1 MLFMS
6 GQQIIKYTH
15 LLRRSQEPGGGKV
28 NNIFTKLFGKKDTVP
43 SEIPELPVTMVQTTP
58 LTEDQLKTVTFST
71 VSLKPPQF
79 LMGCGQ
85 SVGLQRDHNEDT
97 IFSMTS
103 ILADGVNDV
112 PFGLCVV
119 ADGMGG
125 HLNGEVA
132 SSVAVRTVTKYLV
145 TKIYTH
151 LLEQNPGPMEE
162 SLQETIEHAVNE
174 VQKNVLRF
182 APGGGTTLTIA
193 LILGEQVTIAHVGDS
208 RAYFIYPDG
217 RIQRLTKDHSL
228 VQRMVDLEEI
238 TEAEAQKHP
247 HRNVLLKA
255 IGQTEPVYPDVQTHQ
270 IPKSGHLMLCSDGLW
285 GVVSESEIYRF
296 ISSESDPAMACNH
309 MIEAANKNGG
319 PDNISVILVKFQG

>member
-1 MLFMS
+1 VINFLKKVVAPQKNKKS
-6 GQQIIKYTH
+6 GA
-15 LLRRSQEPGGGKV
+15 SEPV
-28 NNIFTKLFGKKDTVP
+28 M
-43 SEIPELPVTMVQTTP
+43 TMVQTTP
-58 LTEDQLKTVTFST
+58 LTEDQLKTVSQESSS
-71 VSLKPPQF
+71 VRPPQF
-79 LMGCGQ
+79 LIGCGQ

-97 IFSMTS
+97 IFSMSS
-103 ILADGVNDV
+103 ILADGLNDV

-125 HLNGEVA
+125 HLNGEIASMVA
-132 SSVAVRTVTKYLV
+132 ARTVARILI
-145 TKIYTH
+145 TKIYAR
-151 LLEQNPGPMEE
+151 LLEINPDSMEE

-174 VQKNVLRF
+174 VQKNVIRY

-238 TEAEAQKHP
+238 TEAEAKNHP

-285 GVVSESEIYRF
+285 GVISETDMYRF
-296 ISSESDPAMACNH
+296 ISAASDPALACKE
-309 MIEAANKNGG
+309 MIDAANKSGG

>member
-1 MLFMS
+1 
-6 GQQIIKYTH
+6 
-15 LLRRSQEPGGGKV
+15 V
-28 NNIFTKLFGKKDTVP
+28 ANIFEKLFGKKETT
-43 SEIPELPVTMVQTTP
+43 SEEKTKPVEMMVQTTP
-58 LTEDQLKTVTFST
+58 LSEDQLQT
-71 VSLKPPQF
+71 VSYTSINLKPPQF
-79 LMGCGQ
+79 IIGCGQ
-85 SVGLQRDHNEDT
+85 SAGLQRDHNEDT
-97 IFSMTS
+97 IFSMSS

-125 HLNGEVA
+125 HLNGEIA
-132 SSVAVRTVTKYLV
+132 SGVAVRTVARYLV

-151 LLEQNPGPMEE
+151 LLQQNPDPMEE

-174 VQKNVLRF
+174 VQKNVVRY

-255 IGQTEPVYPDVQTHQ
+255 IGQSEPVYPDVQTHQ
-270 IPKSGHLMLCSDGLW
+270 VPKSGHMMLCSDGLW
-285 GVVSESEIYRF
+285 GVVPETDLYRCIASEA
-296 ISSESDPAMACNH
+296 DPAIACQH
-309 MIEAANKNGG
+309 MVEAANKNGG
-319 PDNISVILVKFQG
+319 PDNISVVLVKFQG

>member
-1 MLFMS
+1 MNFFE
-6 GQQIIKYTH
+6 K
-15 LLRRSQEPGGGKV
+15 
-28 NNIFTKLFGKKDTVP
+28 IFKKKDSSNADTVEAP
-43 SEIPELPVTMVQTTP
+43 IMMVQTTP
-58 LTEDQLKTVTFST
+58 LSEDQLKTVTFS
-71 VSLKPPQF
+71 SANLKPPQF
-79 LMGCGQ
+79 IIGCGQ

-97 IFSMTS
+97 IFSMSS
-103 ILADGVNDV
+103 ILADGVNDI

-125 HLNGEVA
+125 HLNGEIASNVA
-132 SSVAVRTVTKYLV
+132 ARTVARHLV

-151 LLEQNPGPMEE
+151 LLEYNPDPMDE
-162 SLQETIEHAVNE
+162 SLQETIDHAVAE
-174 VQKNVLRF
+174 VQKNVVRY
-182 APGGGTTLTIA
+182 APGGGTTLTLA

-270 IPKSGHLMLCSDGLW
+270 IPKSGYMMLCSDGLW
-285 GVVSESEIYRF
+285 GVISESEIYRC
-296 ISSESDPAMACNH
+296 ISSEADPAIACQQ
-309 MIEAANKNGG
+309 MVEAANKNGG
-319 PDNISVILVKFQG
+319 PDNISVVLVKFQG

>member
-1 MLFMS
+1 MKFF
-6 GQQIIKYTH
+6 
-15 LLRRSQEPGGGKV
+15 
-28 NNIFTKLFGKKDTVP
+28 NKLFAKKEEKT
-43 SEIPELPVTMVQTTP
+43 SEHPGSSTTMIQTTP
-58 LTEDQLKTVTFST
+58 LTEDQLKTVSHET
-71 VSLKPPQF
+71 VPLRPPQF
-79 LMGCGQ
+79 LIGCGQ

-97 IFSMTS
+97 IFSMS
-103 ILADGVNDV
+103 AILADGVNDV

-125 HLNGEVA
+125 HLNGEIA
-132 SSVAVRTVTKYLV
+132 SSVAVRTVARILIN
-145 TKIYTH
+145 KIYTH
-151 LLEQNPGPMEE
+151 LLEINPESMEE

-174 VQKNVLRF
+174 VQKNVVRL

-238 TEAEAQKHP
+238 TEAEAKNHP

-255 IGQTEPVYPDVQTHQ
+255 IGQSEPIYPDVQTHQ
-270 IPKSGHLMLCSDGLW
+270 IPRTGHLMLCSDGLW
-285 GVVSESEIYRF
+285 GVVAETDIYRF
-296 ISSESDPAMACNH
+296 ISSESDPALASRL

>member
-1 MLFMS
+1 M
-6 GQQIIKYTH
+6 T
-15 LLRRSQEPGGGKV
+15 
-28 NNIFTKLFGKKDTVP
+28 NIFEKLFGKKETP
-43 SEIPELPVTMVQTTP
+43 IEEKTKPVEMMVQTTP
-58 LTEDQLKTVTFST
+58 LSEDQLQT
-71 VSLKPPQF
+71 VSYTSINLKPPQF
-79 LMGCGQ
+79 IIGCGQ
-85 SVGLQRDHNEDT
+85 SAGLQRDHNEDT
-97 IFSMTS
+97 IFSMSS

-125 HLNGEVA
+125 HLNGEIA
-132 SSVAVRTVTKYLV
+132 SGVAVRTVARYLV

-151 LLEQNPGPMEE
+151 LLQQNPDPMEE

-174 VQKNVLRF
+174 VQKNVVRY

-255 IGQTEPVYPDVQTHQ
+255 IGQSEPVYPDVQTHQ
-270 IPKSGHLMLCSDGLW
+270 VPKSGHMMLCSDGLW
-285 GVVSESEIYRF
+285 GVVPEPDLYRCIASEA
-296 ISSESDPAMACNH
+296 DPAIACQH
-309 MIEAANKNGG
+309 MVEAANKNGG
-319 PDNISVILVKFQG
+319 PDNISVVLVKFQG

>member
-1 MLFMS
+1 
-6 GQQIIKYTH
+6 
-15 LLRRSQEPGGGKV
+15 V
-28 NNIFTKLFGKKDTVP
+28 ANIFEKLFGKKETT
-43 SEIPELPVTMVQTTP
+43 SEEKTKPVEMMVQTTP
-58 LTEDQLKTVTFST
+58 LSEDQLQT
-71 VSLKPPQF
+71 VSYTSINLKPPQF
-79 LMGCGQ
+79 IIGCGQ
-85 SVGLQRDHNEDT
+85 SAGLQRDHNEDT
-97 IFSMTS
+97 IFSMSS

-125 HLNGEVA
+125 HLNGEIA
-132 SSVAVRTVTKYLV
+132 SGVAVRTVARYLV

-151 LLEQNPGPMEE
+151 LLQQNPDPMEE

-174 VQKNVLRF
+174 VQKNVVRY

-255 IGQTEPVYPDVQTHQ
+255 IGQSEPVYPDVQTHQ
-270 IPKSGHLMLCSDGLW
+270 VPKSGHMMLCSDGLW
-285 GVVSESEIYRF
+285 GVVPEPDLYRCIASEA
-296 ISSESDPAMACNH
+296 DPAIACQH
-309 MIEAANKNGG
+309 MVEAANKNGG
-319 PDNISVILVKFQG
+319 PDNISVVLVKFQG